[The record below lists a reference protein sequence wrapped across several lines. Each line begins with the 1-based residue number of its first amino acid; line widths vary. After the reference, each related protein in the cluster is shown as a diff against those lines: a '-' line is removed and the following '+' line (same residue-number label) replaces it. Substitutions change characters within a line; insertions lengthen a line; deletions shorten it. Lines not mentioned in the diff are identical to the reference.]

1 MLRKLI
7 FVAALLLPTVVAAKP
22 TREFMKDAVQ
32 GNYSEA
38 TLGRLIQSRGAS
50 PQVRS
55 FGAMLVR
62 DHSNGL
68 AQAQR
73 LSARLGL
80 RIPLQ
85 MMPEARVELFR
96 LRHLGGRAFDLE
108 VRRYMISDHR
118 KDIAEFRAQVRS
130 GDRATAGFAAATV
143 PVLRR
148 HLDTA
153 RLIRS

>member
-7 FVAALLLPTVVAAKP
+7 FVAALLLPTAVAAKP
-22 TREFMKDAVQ
+22 TREFMKDAIQ
-32 GNYSEA
+32 GDYSEM
-38 TLGRLIQSRGAS
+38 TLGRFIQSRGAT

-55 FGAMLVR
+55 FGAMLAR

-68 AQAQR
+68 GQATR
-73 LSARLGL
+73 LSAKLGL
-80 RIPLQ
+80 RIPAE
-85 MMPEARVELFR
+85 MAPEARAELLR
-96 LRHLGGRAFDLE
+96 LHHLSGRAFDRE
-108 VRRYMISDHR
+108 VRRYMVNDHR
-118 KDIAEFRAQVRS
+118 KDIAEFKQQVRS

-153 RLIRS
+153 LSIRG

>member
-7 FVAALLLPTVVAAKP
+7 FVAALLLPTAVAAKP

-32 GNYSEA
+32 GDYSEA
-38 TLGRLIQSRGAS
+38 TLGRLIASRGATG
-50 PQVRS
+50 QVRS
-55 FGAMLVR
+55 FGAMLAR

-80 RIPLQ
+80 RIPVR
-85 MMPEARVELFR
+85 MMPDAREELFR
-96 LRHLGGRAFDLE
+96 LRHLHGRAFDLE
-108 VRRYMISDHR
+108 VRRYMINDHR
-118 KDIAEFRAQVRS
+118 KDIADFRAQVRS
-130 GDRATAGFAAATV
+130 GDRATAGFAAATI

-153 RLIRS
+153 LSIRA